1 MDFDRLANGGILQS
15 MSEPVN
21 QNTSSGQVDAVEA
34 LLTRMNQSGGD
45 IAVRNEL
52 IQLTYDRLRIL
63 TRKYLWKYPAVAR
76 WDESGDV
83 CHNALIRLMQAF
95 ASVQFENARHY
106 FNLSARLI
114 RRELLDTK
122 KHYYGAEGSGAN
134 HATQV
139 GGGGGSDDDSGALSV
154 YGRVGTETLEP
165 EGLAAWTEFHK
176 AVEKLPEEEREV
188 TGLLWYQDLTHD
200 EAATLLGVATKTIA
214 RRWREARLKLGK
226 WMME

>member
-1 MDFDRLANGGILQS
+1 MTTPSNQQS
-15 MSEPVN
+15 
-21 QNTSSGQVDAVEA
+21 SSGQVEAVEA
-34 LLTRMNQSGGD
+34 LLARLNQNGE
-45 IAVRNEL
+45 IAARNEL
-52 IQLTYDRLRIL
+52 IQLTYDRLRVL

-95 ASVQFENARHY
+95 GSVKFENARHFY
-106 FNLSARLI
+106 NLSARMI

-139 GGGGGSDDDSGALSV
+139 GRGGDDDGEGLSI
-154 YGRVGTETLEP
+154 YGQVGTETLEP

-176 AVEKLPEEEREV
+176 AVEALPEEEREV
-188 TGLLWYQDLTHD
+188 TGLVWYQDLSHD
-200 EAATLLGVATKTIA
+200 EAARLLGVATKTIA
-214 RRWREARLKLGK
+214 RRWREARMKLGK